1 MAGGGWQAVHECPGS
16 MGCTSTKEADEVQ
29 ELIAKTK
36 SNDIKEVE
44 QATTQLAEMAAAHDK
59 DTGRVLHP
67 DRAVYQEHMTGL
79 GGLERFIALANS
91 ESLAVRRSAA
101 VGLLNLSFAVLNSH
115 EIIAHDG
122 VTAVLKN
129 MRSEDDETRAH
140 GIWTLVNLLINQR
153 NHIYCKS
160 DETLALVVELLQHED
175 PNTRFWALRCVC
187 NFCLGTGETQVQMAK
202 LQCLK
207 PIFNILEHQQEEKG
221 HATDPRMKFF
231 GLACLSNLTSK
242 NNHVENMIVQEG
254 GLDVLFQLMHSE
266 YPNIPAEAAKV
277 VTNLA
282 VQNEDN
288 QLKIVEQNGLDHILP
303 LAKSESEACQY
314 QASCA
319 LLNILQHNTAKA
331 KIFEGEG
338 VEFVKIFLHSEKNE
352 IQRKA
357 AAMVTVLAEDED
369 CRVKIC
375 QHSDAQLIKDR
386 LSSLSTAGDLNNFDS
401 LMARVRA
408 AQALSA
414 LENDNHR
421 HYKTTVLQSIDDVL
435 FKFQFADAPAVE
447 QWNRDYA
454 SLKDKDVEEV
464 PTESVRAVF
473 EKFTENLQ
481 KQAQMGVLKARDPA
495 RT

>member
-1 MAGGGWQAVHECPGS
+1 

-29 ELIAKTK
+29 ELIAQTK

-44 QATTQLAEMAAAHDK
+44 KAVAQLAEMAAAHDK
-59 DTGRVLHP
+59 DTGRIVQQE
-67 DRAVYQEHMTGL
+67 RAVYQEHMTGL

-91 ESLAVRRSAA
+91 ESLQVKRSAA
-101 VGLLNLSFAVLNSH
+101 LGLLNLSFAVLNSH
-115 EIIAHDG
+115 EIIAHEG
-122 VTAVLKN
+122 VEAVLKN
-129 MRSEDDETRAH
+129 MKSEDDDIRAN

-153 NHIYCKS
+153 NHIYCKK
-160 DETLALVVELLQHED
+160 DETLQLVVDLLNHQD

-187 NFCLGTGETQVQMAK
+187 NFCLGTGETQVQLAK
-202 LQCLK
+202 LGVLK
-207 PIFNILEHQQEEKG
+207 PTFKILEETQEEKG

-254 GLDVLFQLMHSE
+254 GLDVLFQLMNSP

-282 VQNEDN
+282 VQNEEN
-288 QLKIVEQNGLDHILP
+288 QLKIVENDGLSHILP

-319 LLNILQHNTAKA
+319 LLNILQHNTAKS
-331 KIFEGEG
+331 KLFEGDGCEH
-338 VEFVKIFLHSEKNE
+338 VKILLNSEKNE

-357 AAMVTVLAEDED
+357 AAMVTVLAEDEE
-369 CRVKIC
+369 CRQKIC
-375 QHSDAQLIKDR
+375 AHKDAQGIKER
-386 LSSLSTAGDLNNFDS
+386 LLGLSEAGDLNNFDS

-421 HYKTTVLQSIDDVL
+421 HYKSTVLKSIDDVL
-435 FKFQFADAPAVE
+435 LKFQFADAPAVE
-447 QWNRDYA
+447 QWNRDYSA
-454 SLKDKDVEEV
+454 LKDKDVEEV

-481 KQAQMGVLKARDPA
+481 KQAQMGVLKAREASKGSVP
-495 RT
+495 

>member
-1 MAGGGWQAVHECPGS
+1 

-29 ELIAKTK
+29 ELIALTK

-44 QATTQLAEMAAAHDK
+44 RATAQLADMAAAHDK
-59 DTGRVLHP
+59 DTGRVLHQE
-67 DRAVYQEHMTGL
+67 RAVYQEHMTGL
-79 GGLERFIALANS
+79 GGLERFGALSNS

-101 VGLLNLSFAVLNSH
+101 LGLLNLSFAVFNSH
-115 EIIAHDG
+115 EIIAQNG
-122 VTAVLKN
+122 VEAVLRN
-129 MRSEDDETRAH
+129 MNSEDEDVRVH

-153 NHIYCKS
+153 NHVHCKS
-160 DETLALVVELLQHED
+160 EETLVLVVQHLKHQD

-187 NFCLGTGETQVQMAK
+187 NFCLGTGDTQVQLAK
-202 LQCLK
+202 FKCLP
-207 PIFNILEHQQEEKG
+207 PIFEILQHVQEEKK

-242 NNHVENMIVQEG
+242 NNHVENMIVEEG
-254 GLDVLFQLMHSE
+254 GLDVLFQLMSSP

-282 VQNEDN
+282 VQNEEN
-288 QLKIVEQNGLDHILP
+288 QLKIVEQGGLGQILP
-303 LAKSESEACQY
+303 LAKSTSEACQY
-314 QASCA
+314 QAACA
-319 LLNILQHNTAKA
+319 LLNILQHNAAKT

-338 VEFVKIFLHSEKNE
+338 LEHVKFLLLSEKNE

-357 AAMVTVLAEDED
+357 AAMVTVLAEDET
-369 CRVKIC
+369 CRQNLC
-375 QHSDAQLIKDR
+375 QHQYAQTIKDR
-386 LSSLSTAGDLNNFDS
+386 LMALSAGGDLNNFDS

-414 LENDNHR
+414 LENDNHK
-421 HYKTTVLQSIDDVL
+421 HYKETVLQSIDDVL
-435 FKFQFADAPAVE
+435 VKFEFAHAPAVE
-447 QWNRDYA
+447 QWTRDYTV
-454 SLKDKDVEEV
+454 LKEKNLEDI

-481 KQAQMGVLKARDPA
+481 KQAQMGVLRARDGA
-495 RT
+495 K

>member
-1 MAGGGWQAVHECPGS
+1 

-29 ELIAKTK
+29 ELISQTK

-44 QATTQLAEMAAAHDK
+44 KATAQLAEMAAAHDK
-59 DTGRVLHP
+59 DTGRVLHQ

-79 GGLERFIALANS
+79 GGLERFVALSNS
-91 ESLAVRRSAA
+91 ESLAVKRSAA
-101 VGLLNLSFAVLNSH
+101 LGLLNLSFAVFNSH
-115 EIIAHDG
+115 EIIAQDG
-122 VTAVLKN
+122 VDAVLRN
-129 MRSEDDETRAH
+129 MQCEDDEVRVH

-153 NHIYCKS
+153 NHIYCKK
-160 DETLALVVELLQHED
+160 DETLALVVKLLQHED

-187 NFCLGTGETQVQMAK
+187 NFCLGTGETQVQLAK
-202 LQCLK
+202 LNCLK
-207 PIFNILEHQQEEKG
+207 PIFSILENVQEEKG

-254 GLDVLFQLMHSE
+254 GLDVLFQLMRSP

-282 VQNEDN
+282 VQNEEN
-288 QLKIVEQNGLDHILP
+288 QLMIVQQNGLEHILP

-338 VEFVKIFLHSEKNE
+338 LEHVKCLLMSEKNE

-357 AAMVTVLAEDED
+357 AAMVTVLAEDES
-369 CRVKIC
+369 CRQKIC
-375 QHSDAQLIKDR
+375 EHQYAQTVKDR
-386 LSSLSTAGDLNNFDS
+386 LVALSAGGELNNFDS

-414 LENDNHR
+414 LENDNHK
-421 HYKTTVLQSIDDVL
+421 HYKDTVLQSIDDVL
-435 FKFQFADAPAVE
+435 VKFEFANAPAVE
-447 QWNRDYA
+447 QWTRDY
-454 SLKDKDVEEV
+454 SLLKDKAVDEI

-481 KQAQMGVLKARDPA
+481 KQAQMGVLRARDTA
-495 RT
+495 K

>member
-1 MAGGGWQAVHECPGS
+1 M
-16 MGCTSTKEADEVQ
+16 Q
-29 ELIAKTK
+29 EFIALTK

-44 QATTQLAEMAAAHDK
+44 RATQQLAELAEAHDK
-59 DTGRVLHP
+59 DTGRVVAP
-67 DRAVYQEHMTGL
+67 EKAVYQEHMTGL

-91 ESLAVRRSAA
+91 ESLAVRRSASL
-101 VGLLNLSFAVLNSH
+101 GLLNLSFAVLNSH

-122 VTAVLKN
+122 VSAVTKN
-129 MRSEDDETRAH
+129 MRSEDDEMRAH

-160 DETLALVVELLQHED
+160 EEILALVVQLLQHED

-187 NFCLGTGETQVQMAK
+187 NFCLGTGETQVALAK
-202 LQCLK
+202 LQCLQ
-207 PIFNILEHQQEEKG
+207 PIFSILENVQEEKG

-254 GLDVLFQLMHSE
+254 GLDVLFQLMHSP

-282 VQNEDN
+282 VQNEEN
-288 QLKIVEQNGLDHILP
+288 QLKIVDQGGLSHIIP
-303 LAKSESEACQY
+303 LSKEESEACQY

-319 LLNILQHNTAKA
+319 LLNILQHSSAKI
-331 KIFEGEG
+331 KIFEEG
-338 VEFVKIFLHSEKNE
+338 GLEHIKLLLHSEKNE

-369 CRVKIC
+369 CRLKITA
-375 QHSDAQLIKDR
+375 HADAQPIKDR
-386 LSSLSTAGDLNNFDS
+386 LEHLSTAGDLNNFDS

-414 LENDNHR
+414 IEADNHK
-421 HYKTTVLQSIDDVL
+421 HYKNTVLRSIDDVL
-435 FKFQFADAPAVE
+435 EKFTFADAPAVE

-454 SLKDKDVEEV
+454 AVKDKDVDEV
-464 PTESVRAVF
+464 PTEAVRAVF

-481 KQAQMGVLKARDPA
+481 KQAQMGVLKAGDSSKGG
-495 RT
+495 